1 MSENDII
8 IVDNVVELESLNKN
22 DKVIIEDMTGRNKD
36 DLIKYIKNKDKF
48 LELLYKLDEKEDIEK
63 LLKMR
68 LISGEDIPLNK
79 IFLWNI
85 ENINKF
91 QDITIDCLNNIGEQ
105 IKDGYNKVCKISIYK
120 ISQMIKGCHP
130 IGGIFT
136 SEKENIKFKLNKEE
150 GILYTVV
157 NNYDSILSGSLFGH
171 RGGFIRIP
179 VEDNPKFINLIV
191 DIVYDKNE
199 RSKKARSY
207 FEL

>member
-22 DKVIIEDMTGRNKD
+22 DKIIIEDMTGRNKD
-36 DLIKYIKNKDKF
+36 DLIKYIKNEDKF
-48 LELLYKLDEKEDIEK
+48 LELLYQLDEKEDMEK

-91 QDITIDCLNNIGEQ
+91 QDITINCLNNIGEQ
-105 IKDGYNKVCKISIYK
+105 IKDGDNKVCKISIYK
-120 ISQMIKGCHP
+120 ISRMIKGRSK
-130 IGGIFT
+130 I
-136 SEKENIKFKLNKEE
+136 EKENIKFELNKEE

-157 NNYDSILSGSLFGH
+157 NNYDSILSGSFFGN

>member
-48 LELLYKLDEKEDIEK
+48 LELLYQLDEKEDIEK

-91 QDITIDCLNNIGEQ
+91 QDITINCLNNIGEQ
-105 IKDGYNKVCKISIYK
+105 IKDGDNKVCKISIYK
-120 ISQMIKGCHP
+120 ISRMIKGRSK
-130 IGGIFT
+130 I
-136 SEKENIKFKLNKEE
+136 EKENIKFKLNKEE

-157 NNYDSILSGSLFGH
+157 NNYDSILSGSLFGY